1 MAYKMKGSPM
11 KRNFGVGGSPMTQK
25 KDIKP
30 KLVNRPEVPS
40 EDKESPMDYSKK
52 SPMKQGL
59 NTPWDPT
66 SGLSKEEW
74 EHKQREDN
82 QAMIDRIQE
91 TQEMREIE
99 QFKRMKKE
107 GLKKYR
113 RGVEE
118 GIKEGMGEGASPM
131 KQWYRDAWDEATQ
144 LGVGLK
150 EFGKELGSYGSGYG
164 YQGRI
169 TKNPVMAFREGY
181 RAEEARDAEA
191 KDDWKAVD
199 EDDALWALT
208 WKHGNLSDVES
219 DKDLK
224 SKYKDMSPKEK
235 IKAYIRKEKAGEI
248 DPGGYFHKTRNI
260 YK

>member
-1 MAYKMKGSPM
+1 M
-11 KRNFGVGGSPMTQK
+11 
-25 KDIKP
+25 
-30 KLVNRPEVPS
+30 
-40 EDKESPMDYSKK
+40 K
-52 SPMKQGL
+52 SPLEK
-59 NTPWDPT
+59 
-66 SGLSKEEW
+66 SKE
-74 EHKQREDN
+74 
-82 QAMIDRIQE
+82 
-91 TQEMREIE
+91 
-99 QFKRMKKE
+99 
-107 GLKKYR
+107 
-113 RGVEE
+113 
-118 GIKEGMGEGASPM
+118 SPM

-208 WKHGNLSDVES
+208 WKHGNLSDHADYPHE
-219 DKDLK
+219 KDM
-224 SKYKDMSPKEK
+224 YKDMTPKEK
-235 IKAYIRKEKAGEI
+235 IKAYIRKEKAGKI